1 MPLFQFLILSFN
13 LIPVLSHFL
22 KISRFLKSF
31 LKVTVV
37 ALDYDGVS
45 FTMTYLL
52 DKIPNEETF
61 AKIEVL
67 GDYLS

>member
-1 MPLFQFLILSFN
+1 M
-13 LIPVLSHFL
+13 
-22 KISRFLKSF
+22 
-31 LKVTVV
+31 VV
-37 ALDYDGVS
+37 ALDYDEVS